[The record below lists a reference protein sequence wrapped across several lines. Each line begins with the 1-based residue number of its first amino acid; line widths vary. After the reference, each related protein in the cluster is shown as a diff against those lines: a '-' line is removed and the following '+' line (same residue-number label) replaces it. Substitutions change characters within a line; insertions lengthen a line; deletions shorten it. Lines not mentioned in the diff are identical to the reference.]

1 MKNLTL
7 DALAALLSRG
17 SARTA
22 RKDDS
27 SDRLRKLEDKFARRA
42 AKNEATQAA
51 SAEATTRASSDSV
64 RWVS

>member
-7 DALAALLSRG
+7 DALAALLTRG
-17 SARTA
+17 SAKTA

-42 AKNEATQAA
+42 AKNEAAPATP
-51 SAEATTRASSDSV
+51 AEAATRASSDNV